1 MYDIFSLQDFTF
13 PEGFIW
19 GSSTAGHQI
28 EGDNIH
34 SCNWQWEQGWL
45 KNNPKAE
52 VSGKACNSY
61 NMVDEDIKLLK
72 TLGHQMYRMSVE
84 WCRIQPEEGTF
95 DKQATEHY
103 VKQLAKLK
111 ENGIKT
117 CITLVH
123 FTMPQWFFEKNG
135 FRNLDNY
142 KYFETYLNYIV
153 PKISPYVDIW
163 NIFNEFNGGVSD
175 SAREAKFF
183 HVLFHARA
191 YHLIKKY
198 SSAPIS
204 SAHAFVQFYA
214 KRQHDLFDRRLQE
227 WYDMMHN
234 EFWFHAI
241 RTGELVVPGRDGIY
255 DKDIKDTCDYWAV
268 NMYVRQMLDAR
279 KADPYTT
286 AYPFVRMQMIGK
298 KFYWEEFHPET
309 MYTCLT
315 RLTDKPIYV
324 TENGISCD
332 NDDFRIVQI
341 AEYLAAMHA
350 GVEAGADVK
359 GYLHWSLM
367 DNYEWDSYLPRFGL
381 CDVDFAG
388 DFHRTPKPSAYF
400 YKDIIEHNGFSQEIL
415 RKYLKEMP
423 RL

>member
-1 MYDIFSLQDFTF
+1 MYDIFSLKDFTF
-13 PEGFIW
+13 PEGFLW

-34 SCNWQWEQGWL
+34 SGHWHWEQDWL

-61 NMVDEDIKLLK
+61 YMVEEDVTLLK
-72 TLGHQMYRMSVE
+72 ELGHQMYRMSVE
-84 WCRIQPEEGTF
+84 WSRIQPEEGVF
-95 DKQATEHY
+95 DKAATEHY
-103 VKQLAKLK
+103 VKQLALLK

-117 CITLVH
+117 CVTLVH
-123 FTMPQWFFEKNG
+123 FAVPWWFIQKDVFTK
-135 FRNLDNY
+135 LDNY
-142 KYFETYLNYIV
+142 AYFETYVKYIV
-153 PKISPYVDIW
+153 PKIAPYVDVW
-163 NIFNEFNGGVSD
+163 NIFNEFNGGVTD
-175 SAREAKFF
+175 HARNVKFN
-183 HVLFHARA
+183 HVIYHARA
-191 YHLIKKY
+191 YHLIKQY

-214 KRQHDLFDRRLQE
+214 KRQHDTFDRRLQV

-241 RTGELVVPGRDGIY
+241 RTGELVVPGKDGIC

-279 KADPYTT
+279 KADPYTQ
-286 AYPFVRMQMIGK
+286 AYPFTRMQMIGK

-324 TENGISCD
+324 TENGISCN

-350 GVEAGADVK
+350 AMQDGADVK

-381 CDVDFAG
+381 CDVDFKG

-400 YKDIIEHNGFSQEIL
+400 YKDIIEHNGFTQDIL
-415 RKYLKEMP
+415 RKYLQEMP

>member
-1 MYDIFSLQDFTF
+1 MYDIFSLKDFTF
-13 PEGFIW
+13 PAGFAW

-34 SCNWQWEQGWL
+34 SNNWQIEQNKR
-45 KNNPKAE
+45 KNDPKAE

-61 NMVDEDIKLLK
+61 NMVEEDIKLLK
-72 TLGHQMYRMSVE
+72 SLGHKMYRMSVE
-84 WCRIQPEEGTF
+84 WCRIQPEEGVF
-95 DKQATEHY
+95 DKDATEHY
-103 VKQLAKLK
+103 VKQLALLK
-111 ENGIKT
+111 ENNIKT
-117 CITLVH
+117 CVTLVH
-123 FTMPQWFFEKNG
+123 CVVPQWFAEKGG
-135 FRNLDNY
+135 FSNLENY
-142 KYFETYLNYIV
+142 KYFETHINYIV
-153 PKISPYVDIW
+153 PKIAPYVDLW
-163 NIFNEFNGGVSD
+163 NVFNEFNAGVD
-175 SAREAKFF
+175 DYARNVKFN
-183 HVLFHARA
+183 HVICHSRA

-234 EFWFHAI
+234 EFFFHAI
-241 RTGELVVPGRDGIY
+241 RTGELVVPGKDGIY
-255 DKDIKDTCDYWAV
+255 DKEIKDTCDYWAV
-268 NMYVRQMLDAR
+268 NLYVRRILDAR
-279 KADPYTT
+279 KADPYAQ
-286 AYPFVRMQMIGK
+286 AYPFTRMKMIGED
-298 KFYWEEFHPET
+298 FYWEEFHPET
-309 MYTCLT
+309 MYTCLM

-350 GVEAGADVK
+350 AIKDGADVK

-367 DNYEWDSYLPRFGL
+367 DNYEWYSYLPRFGL
-381 CDVDFAG
+381 CDVDFNG
-388 DFHRTPKPSAYF
+388 DYHRTPKPSALF
-400 YKDIIEHNGFSQEIL
+400 YKDIIDNNGFTQEIL
-415 RKYLKEMP
+415 RKYLHEMP

>member
-1 MYDIFSLQDFTF
+1 MYDIFSLQDFSF
-13 PEGFIW
+13 PEGFVW

-61 NMVDEDIKLLK
+61 NMVDEDVKLLK

-135 FRNLDNY
+135 FWNLDNY

-163 NIFNEFNGGVSD
+163 NIFNEFNAGVSD
-175 SAREAKFF
+175 GAREAKFF

-198 SSAPIS
+198 SSAPMS

-268 NMYVRQMLDAR
+268 NMYVRQMDAPDR
-279 KADPYTT
+279 
-286 AYPFVRMQMIGK
+286 
-298 KFYWEEFHPET
+298 
-309 MYTCLT
+309 
-315 RLTDKPIYV
+315 
-324 TENGISCD
+324 
-332 NDDFRIVQI
+332 
-341 AEYLAAMHA
+341 
-350 GVEAGADVK
+350 
-359 GYLHWSLM
+359 
-367 DNYEWDSYLPRFGL
+367 
-381 CDVDFAG
+381 
-388 DFHRTPKPSAYF
+388 
-400 YKDIIEHNGFSQEIL
+400 
-415 RKYLKEMP
+415 
-423 RL
+423 